1 VKIHEYQA
9 RSILRGRGVPV
20 PRFEVVDDPAEA
32 RRVAEE
38 IGGMVVVKAQV
49 HVGGRGKAGGVKLA
63 NTPEEAERH
72 ARDILGMDIKGLTV
86 RKVMVAH
93 AVDIEREYYV
103 GIVVDRATKGPVYMV
118 SSEGGVDIETVAAE
132 TPEKIFKLPIDPVQG
147 LTVAQAAELAAH
159 LDDRVEVVGQ
169 VAPVIIKLYNAFVQ
183 SDASLAEINPLVVSP
198 DGKVW
203 AVDAKMNIDD
213 NALFR
218 HPDIAE
224 MRDPSGESEELRKA
238 REMGLSF
245 VKLDG
250 NVGCCVNGAGLA
262 MTTMDLIKY
271 YGGEPANFL
280 DIGGSSSPEKVM
292 TAFDIITSDPNV
304 RVILL
309 NIFGGITRCDDVAEG
324 LIEALE
330 ARPLSV
336 PLVVRLTGT
345 NEIRARQILAEHGME
360 SAQTMDEAVEKAVAM
375 AGGQA

>member
-1 VKIHEYQA
+1 MKIHEYQA
-9 RSILRGRGVPV
+9 RTILRGRGVPV
-20 PRFEVVDDPAEA
+20 PRFEVATDPAEA

-63 NTPEEAERH
+63 NTPEEAEQH
-72 ARDILGMDIKGLTV
+72 ARNILGMDIKGLTV

-103 GIVVDRATKGPVYMV
+103 GIVVDRATKGPVFMV
-118 SSEGGVDIETVAAE
+118 SAEGGVDIESVAAE

-147 LTVAQAAELAAH
+147 LTVMQAAQLAAQ
-159 LDDRVEVVGQ
+159 LDDRVDVVGQ
-169 VAPVIIKLYNAFVQ
+169 VAPVVTKLYNAFVA

-198 DGKVW
+198 DGRVW
-203 AVDAKMNIDD
+203 AVDAKMDIDD

-218 HPDIAE
+218 HPDIAA
-224 MRDPSGESEELRKA
+224 MRDSANESDELRKA

-250 NVGCCVNGAGLA
+250 NVGCVVNGAGLA

-292 TAFDIITSDPNV
+292 TAFDIITNDPNV

-309 NIFGGITRCDDVAEG
+309 NIFGGITRCDDVADG

-330 ARPLSV
+330 AKPLSL

-345 NEIRARQILAEHGME
+345 NEHRARRILADHGME
-360 SAQTMDEAVEKAVAM
+360 SAQTMDEAVKKAVAM

>member
-1 VKIHEYQA
+1 MKIHEYQA

>member
-1 VKIHEYQA
+1 MKIHEYQA
-9 RSILRGRGVPV
+9 RAILSARGVPV
-20 PRFEVVDDPAEA
+20 PRFEVVEDPAAA
-32 RRVAEE
+32 RRVAER
-38 IGGMVVVKAQV
+38 IGEMVVVKAQV

-63 NTPEEAERH
+63 RTPEEAEKH

-86 RKVMVAH
+86 HKVMVAH

-103 GIVVDRATKGPVYMV
+103 GIVVDRATKRPVYMV
-118 SSEGGVDIETVAAE
+118 SPEGGVDIESVAAE
-132 TPEKIFKLPIDPVQG
+132 TPERIFKLAVDPVQG
-147 LTVAQAAELAAH
+147 LTVAEAAH
-159 LDDRVEVVGQ
+159 LASKLDDRVEVVAQ
-169 VAPVIIKLYNAFVQ
+169 VAAVISKLYDAFVG
-183 SDASLAEINPLVVSP
+183 SDCSLAEINPLVVAP
-198 DGKVW
+198 DGRVW

-250 NVGCCVNGAGLA
+250 DVGCCVNGAGLA

-292 TAFDIITSDPNV
+292 TAFDIITNDPNV

-330 ARPLSV
+330 ARPISV

-345 NEIRARQILAEHGME
+345 NEIRARRILADHGME

-375 AGGQA
+375 ARGQA

>member
-1 VKIHEYQA
+1 MKIHEYQA
-9 RSILRGRGVPV
+9 RTILRGRGVPV
-20 PRFEVVDDPAEA
+20 PRFEVVTDPAEA

-63 NTPEEAERH
+63 NTPEEAEQH
-72 ARDILGMDIKGLTV
+72 ARNILGMDIKGLTV
-86 RKVMVAH
+86 HKVMVAH

-103 GIVVDRATKGPVYMV
+103 GIVVDRATKGPVFMV
-118 SSEGGVDIETVAAE
+118 SSEGGVDIESVAAE

-147 LTVAQAAELAAH
+147 LTVSQAAQLAAH

-169 VAPVIIKLYNAFVQ
+169 VAPVVTKLYNAFVA

-218 HPDIAE
+218 HPEIAA
-224 MRDPSGESEELRKA
+224 MRDSADESDELRKA

-250 NVGCCVNGAGLA
+250 NVGCVVNGAGLA
-262 MTTMDLIKY
+262 MTTMDLIKF

-330 ARPLSV
+330 ARPLSL

-345 NEIRARQILAEHGME
+345 NETRARQILAEHGME
-360 SAQTMDEAVEKAVAM
+360 SAQTMDEVVEKAVAM
-375 AGGQA
+375 ARGQA

>member
-9 RSILRGRGVPV
+9 RTILRGRGVPV
-20 PRFEVVDDPAEA
+20 PRFEVVTDPAEA

-63 NTPEEAERH
+63 DTPEEAEQH
-72 ARDILGMDIKGLTV
+72 ARNILGMDIKGLTV

-93 AVDIEREYYV
+93 AVDIAREYYV

-118 SSEGGVDIETVAAE
+118 SSEGGVDIESVAAE
-132 TPEKIFKLPIDPVQG
+132 SPEKIFKLPIDPVQG

-159 LDDRVEVVGQ
+159 LDDRVEIVAQ
-169 VAPVIIKLYNAFVQ
+169 VASVITKLYNAFVQ

-198 DGKVW
+198 DDRVW

-218 HPDIAE
+218 HPDIAA
-224 MRDPSGESEELRKA
+224 MRDSDGESEELRKA

-250 NVGCCVNGAGLA
+250 NVGCVVNGAGLA

-271 YGGEPANFL
+271 FGGEPANFL

-330 ARPLSV
+330 ARPLSL

-345 NEIRARQILAEHGME
+345 NEHRARQILAEHGME

-375 AGGQA
+375 AGGQT